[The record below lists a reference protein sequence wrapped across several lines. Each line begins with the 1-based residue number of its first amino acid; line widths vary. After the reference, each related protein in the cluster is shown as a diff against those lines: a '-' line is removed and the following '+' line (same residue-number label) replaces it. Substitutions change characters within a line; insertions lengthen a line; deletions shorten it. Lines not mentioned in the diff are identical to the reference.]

1 MNEKI
6 KKITI
11 ICVICV
17 VFCVFATLTVLS
29 LIGTR
34 KDIQNHGNGTNAAR
48 DEFRSIEEA
57 QRTERKSINE
67 TEKAINRGKQAV
79 DESTRTNKSIE
90 KLERKDAEI
99 ITECQQIFARVR
111 KRTATEN

>member
-34 KDIQNHGNGTNAAR
+34 KDIQNHGHGVNKVRDELTNAQT
-48 DEFRSIEEA
+48 A
-57 QRTERKSINE
+57 QREETSVIDGTAESI
-67 TEKAINRGKQAV
+67 TRSQKGI
-79 DESTRTNKSIE
+79 DESTRTNKEITSV
-90 KLERKDAEI
+90 ERTDAEI
-99 ITECQQIFARVR
+99 ITECQQILARVR
-111 KRTATEN
+111 TRATTEN